1 MTVLQIIWP
10 SGRLLVPPRPREMFA
25 TIDRSFAGAPG
36 SRQGSRR
43 FSSKI
48 QRCRDMANG
57 RHGQQQSHP
66 RSCRFYPGCAGLW
79 LEATNVDAQ
88 VKSR

>member
-36 SRQGSRR
+36 SRHGSRR

-57 RHGQQQSHP
+57 RHGQQQSP
-66 RSCRFYPGCAGLW
+66 PEVAGSTLAVRGFGW
-79 LEATNVDAQ
+79 
-88 VKSR
+88 RRRM